1 MPPKGKTNNPS
12 GRPALPWDVLLAKKR
27 LRADYDRVVCRLLCL
42 KLKEIDDIVSNPDG
56 EVFERIVAKVIQ
68 NLVAA
73 ADIDD
78 LEQLMNRPLGKPI
91 DAGEMVVRETAEL
104 AKQMIEMTDEERIRL
119 IEVRLDELKAN
130 VAAKALT

>member
-1 MPPKGKTNNPS
+1 MPKGKTNNPS

-42 KLKEIDDIVSNPDG
+42 KLKEIDDIVINPDG

-68 NLVAA
+68 NLI
-73 ADIDD
+73 ADANIDD
-78 LEQLMNRPLGKPI
+78 LEQLLNRPLGKPI
-91 DAGEMVVRETAEL
+91 DCGEMVVRETAEL
-104 AKQMIEMTDEERIRL
+104 AKEMIQMSDEDRIKL
-119 IEVRLDELKAN
+119 IKVRLTELEAN